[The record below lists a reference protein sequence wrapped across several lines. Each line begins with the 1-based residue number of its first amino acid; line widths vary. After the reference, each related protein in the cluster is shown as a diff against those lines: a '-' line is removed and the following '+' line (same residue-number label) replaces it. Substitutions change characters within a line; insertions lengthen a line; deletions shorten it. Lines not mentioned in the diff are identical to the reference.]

1 MTSHESA
8 RNDGDDLERLF
19 DQVAAESASGA
30 STSSVPCVPNG
41 SIAAA
46 MGSESDESWGMF
58 DRLGGIVR
66 QLHDSLRELGY
77 DQSLREVCDQVNDSQ
92 SRLSYIAELTE
103 QAANKVLNAVD
114 QTLPV
119 QESMHARATAL
130 SDDWATML
138 AGNMSV
144 EQFRSLALQSR
155 EYIAESAEQA
165 DYTRARLME
174 IMLAQ
179 DFQDISGQV
188 IQKVLAITQR
198 LESELAQLLRDYA
211 PKELAERLES
221 AQSLDL
227 KNGPSLPGQGM
238 GQDQVDSLLAEL
250 GF

>member
-1 MTSHESA
+1 MTKDQSTGMESTEQ
-8 RNDGDDLERLF
+8 DSDELEKLF
-19 DQVAAESASGA
+19 DSVAQQSADTGAES
-30 STSSVPCVPNG
+30 
-41 SIAAA
+41 
-46 MGSESDESWGMF
+46 SDESWGMF

-92 SRLSYIAELTE
+92 SRLAYIAELTE

-114 QTLPV
+114 QTLPA
-119 QESMHARATAL
+119 QEALHSKAQGLSAGWASMMRG
-130 SDDWATML
+130 DMGVD
-138 AGNMSV
+138 
-144 EQFRSLALQSR
+144 EFRQLALDSKAYM
-155 EYIAESAEQA
+155 EESAEQA

-174 IMLAQ
+174 IMMAQ

-198 LESELAQLLRDYA
+198 LEGELAALLRDYA
-211 PKELAERLES
+211 PKEVAERLEA
-221 AQSLDL
+221 AQQADL

-238 GQDQVDSLLAEL
+238 EQDQVDSLLAEL